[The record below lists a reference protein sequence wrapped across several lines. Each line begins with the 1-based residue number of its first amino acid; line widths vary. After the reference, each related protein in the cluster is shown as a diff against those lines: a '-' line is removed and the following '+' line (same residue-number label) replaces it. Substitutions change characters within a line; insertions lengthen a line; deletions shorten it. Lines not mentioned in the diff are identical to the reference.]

1 MKIHKLLE
9 KRSFVRP
16 NQIVRTFHDCE
27 SIGEAQ
33 GRLATRRGCP
43 VRDYFVT
50 DVEWHR
56 YYSPAAQKKPTLTD
70 ECNSFE
76 ALEALE
82 LAEAGCS

>member
-1 MKIHKLLE
+1 VNVHKLLE

-16 NQIVRTFHDCE
+16 NEIVQTFYDCN

-56 YYSPAAQKKPTLTD
+56 YYCPAAQRRPEPPPCKWTD
-70 ECNSFE
+70 
-76 ALEALE
+76 ALML
-82 LAEAGCS
+82 GCS